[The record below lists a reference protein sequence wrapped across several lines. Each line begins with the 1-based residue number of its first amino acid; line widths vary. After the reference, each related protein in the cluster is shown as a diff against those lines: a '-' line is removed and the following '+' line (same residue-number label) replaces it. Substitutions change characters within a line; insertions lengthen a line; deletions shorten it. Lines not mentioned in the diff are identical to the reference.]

1 MRWSLE
7 NKILLAFVTVIL
19 LVLIVVY
26 VAPRGPSAI
35 DRIGVD
41 ARHALRVPLFT
52 LGKLAVTPVFLLK
65 ALLFLLLLS
74 VVANRLRN
82 VTYQRLAQYAG
93 ISRER
98 SYLLARTASLTL
110 YFIGLMAGL
119 EWAGVSLNTL
129 AIVAGTLGIGLG
141 FGLQSLVSN
150 WVAGLVMLV
159 EQPVRLGDCIA
170 VGNTTGVVTRIGGRG
185 TWVLTFDNEIIIVP
199 NSSFITNEVTNW
211 SANDTK
217 IRLWIPVSVAY
228 DSDPEQV
235 RTTLLEIAGQ
245 HPQVLRDP
253 APEAVLADLGDSTM
267 DFRLRFWRIIGPD
280 DNYRIKSDLYFTV
293 LKVFAERKIEMP
305 YPQQDVHVRSV
316 DAPIVVSEVAKGAAG
331 V

>member
-7 NKILLAFVTVIL
+7 NKVLLTFVTLIL

-26 VAPRGPSAI
+26 VVPRGPSAI
-35 DRIGVD
+35 DRVGVD

-52 LGKLAVTPVFLLK
+52 LGKLAVTPVFLIK

-74 VVANRLRN
+74 VGTKRLSR
-82 VTYQRLAQYAG
+82 VTYHRLNQYSG
-93 ISRER
+93 IGAER
-98 SYLLARTASLTL
+98 SYLLARTASLSL
-110 YFIGLMAGL
+110 YFIGLMVGL

-141 FGLQSLVSN
+141 FGLQSLVAN

-159 EQPVRLGDCIA
+159 EQPVRIGDCIA

-185 TWVLTFDNEIIIVP
+185 TWVRTFDDEIIIVP

-211 SANDTK
+211 SADDAR
-217 IRLWIPVSVAY
+217 IRLSIPVSVAY

-235 RTTLLEIAGQ
+235 RTTLQEIAGR
-245 HPQVLRDP
+245 HPLVLREP

-293 LKVFAERKIEMP
+293 LQVFAERKIEMP

-316 DAPIVVSEVAKGAAG
+316 DAPIVVSQAAKGAAS
-331 V
+331 